1 MQESYTV
8 ITDIDAIDQAF
19 GEESPFRLKSD
30 AKNHNLTQDML
41 NIIGV
46 DLADE
51 MKGGFEQKTC
61 KALHWTPNRKGNYA
75 KIRAIN
81 SKQNFGKSKGYRCIV
96 LCDVIKKEGYL
107 LHIFDHEDKDNL
119 SKKEQK
125 VLSKLVDEYIKALY
139 K

>member
-51 MKGGFEQKTC
+51 MKGGFE
-61 KALHWTPNRKGNYA
+61 
-75 KIRAIN
+75 
-81 SKQNFGKSKGYRCIV
+81 
-96 LCDVIKKEGYL
+96 
-107 LHIFDHEDKDNL
+107 
-119 SKKEQK
+119 
-125 VLSKLVDEYIKALY
+125 
-139 K
+139 